1 MNVTKC
7 TYTLVIEVP
16 SDTATLSNTVL
27 DQNGFPW
34 GIEFFNGGKV
44 GLKPLRPN
52 PTTEVSQIFNYDERK
67 PVAVATRIYDYIA
80 ALEALDW
87 EVQTVFLHP
96 DDNVPLNLANRVKAD
111 EGATKGTVNITA
123 GGFVWGP
130 LPLSPME
137 SPAKWPFLGRGMVGQ
152 NQSMTL
158 TPSRYEG
165 QYEVSYPP
173 YRLRMG
179 WRDALEFAR
188 MVSEMGWDK
197 AVAAKFPH
205 GARLTAGDMP
215 QG

>member
-1 MNVTKC
+1 MNVTRY

-16 SDTATLSNTVL
+16 SDTPALSNVVL
-27 DQNGFPW
+27 DQDGFPW

-52 PTTEVSQIFNYDERK
+52 PPTEVSQIFNYDERK
-67 PVAVATRIYDYIA
+67 PVAVAKRIYDYIA

-87 EVQTVFLHP
+87 EIQTVFLHP
-96 DDNVPLNLANRVKAD
+96 DDAVPLNLANRVKAD

-137 SPAKWPFLGRGMVGQ
+137 SPAKWPFPGYTGSPHV
-152 NQSMTL
+152 TL

-165 QYEVSYPP
+165 QYEIACGP

-188 MVSEMGWDK
+188 TVSAHGWDK
-197 AVAAKFPH
+197 AVAQHFPH